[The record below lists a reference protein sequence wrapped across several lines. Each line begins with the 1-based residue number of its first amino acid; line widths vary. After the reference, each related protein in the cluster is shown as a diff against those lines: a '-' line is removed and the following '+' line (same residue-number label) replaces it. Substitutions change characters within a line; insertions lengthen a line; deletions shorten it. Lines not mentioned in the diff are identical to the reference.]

1 MKSTEKKELSYFR
14 LKLGTY
20 LNEHFP
26 EMLGNNPLIIAW
38 SDEALTAYCD
48 AVAQGFSYPEA
59 NSMARQAKS
68 CIKGSISP
76 DTIPL
81 FPSWNGSS
89 SGNFRHLFPKDTR
102 RYRNRICYCQRV
114 GR

>member
-1 MKSTEKKELSYFR
+1 
-14 LKLGTY
+14 
-20 LNEHFP
+20 
-26 EMLGNNPLIIAW
+26 MLGNNPLIIAW

-102 RYRNRICYCQRV
+102 RYRNRIRYCQ
-114 GR
+114 